1 MLGRADN
8 GGVTTLSPG
17 PSASRASGF
26 WAGVPRGVRLDESG
40 FRTRHRIISAVL
52 LVHPPALAAIGVAR
66 GVSGFLLWGQ
76 LAGIVVLLVLG
87 QVLRSQVARASA
99 VSLGLMVGADVL
111 VHVSGGLTDMHIWF
125 YALLALVALYQSWI
139 PFLLA
144 VGFVAVHHGAMSLW
158 MPESVFSTHQAQQ
171 HPILFA
177 LLHAV
182 FLLAEATFL
191 AYGWKFTEA
200 ADRDRRLQ
208 QQRAEEQALAQ
219 AQAQAD
225 LAAERAHA
233 AEDAAAA
240 LTEREQRATSLEHRI
255 AQLVEAGRR
264 LDENVGTATS
274 VMAGLREAIA
284 EIAAA
289 ASHATSTAHQASA
302 GSRESAETVDRLAAT
317 MTEIDQIAGSIST
330 IADQT
335 NLLALNATI
344 ESARAGEAGKGFAVV
359 AGEVKDLAGETAKAT
374 ERIRRVVDAV
384 RGDVEAA
391 GSALGSV
398 QAVIQGVVEA
408 QTTIAAAVE
417 EQSASTAQAQ
427 EAIVGASREASRMAT
442 DLQAIVDGV

>member
-1 MLGRADN
+1 M
-8 GGVTTLSPG
+8 TTTQTG
-17 PSASRASGF
+17 PTTSRPSGF
-26 WAGVPRGVRLDESG
+26 WASVPRGARLDEAS
-40 FRTRHRIISAVL
+40 FVSRHRIISAIL
-52 LVHPPALAAIGVAR
+52 AVHPPVLAVIGMVR

-76 LAGIVVLLVLG
+76 LAAIVALLVVG
-87 QVLRSQVARASA
+87 QVLGSQVVRASA
-99 VSLGLMVGADVL
+99 VSLGLMIGADVL

-125 YALLALVALYQSWI
+125 YALLALVALYQMWT
-139 PFLLA
+139 PFIIA
-144 VGFVAVHHGAMSLW
+144 VGFVAVHHAAMSLW
-158 MPESVFSTHQAQQ
+158 MPESVFSTHEAQ
-171 HPILFA
+171 HNPILFA

-191 AYGWKFTEA
+191 AYGWKFTEE
-200 ADRDRRLQ
+200 ADRGRRAEQ
-208 QQRAEEQALAQ
+208 HRAEEQAVAQ
-219 AQAQAD
+219 AEAQAE
-225 LAAERAHA
+225 LAVERART
-233 AEDAAAA
+233 AEEAAATLAGREERTA
-240 LTEREQRATSLEHRI
+240 LLEHQI
-255 AQLVEAGRR
+255 AELVDAGQR

-289 ASHATSTAHQASA
+289 ASHATTTANQASA
-302 GSRESAETVDRLAAT
+302 GSRESAQTVERLAVT
-317 MTEIDQIAGSIST
+317 MAEIDQIAGSISS

-391 GSALGSV
+391 GAALGSV
-398 QAVIQGVVEA
+398 QEVIQGVVEA
-408 QTTIAAAVE
+408 QATIAAAVE

-427 EAIVGASREASRMAT
+427 EAIVGASREATRMAA
-442 DLQAIVDGV
+442 DLQRIVAGV

>member
-1 MLGRADN
+1 M
-8 GGVTTLSPG
+8 TTTQTG
-17 PSASRASGF
+17 PTTSRPSGF
-26 WAGVPRGVRLDESG
+26 WASVPRGARLDEAS
-40 FRTRHRIISAVL
+40 FVSRHRIISAIL
-52 LVHPPALAAIGVAR
+52 AVHPPVLAVIGMVR

-76 LAGIVVLLVLG
+76 LAAVVALLVVG
-87 QVLRSQVARASA
+87 QVLGSQVVRASA
-99 VSLGLMVGADVL
+99 VSLGLMIGADVL

-125 YALLALVALYQSWI
+125 YALLALVALYQMWT
-139 PFLLA
+139 PFIIA
-144 VGFVAVHHGAMSLW
+144 VGFVAVHHAAMSLW
-158 MPESVFSTHQAQQ
+158 MPESVFSTHEAQ
-171 HPILFA
+171 HNPILFA

-191 AYGWKFTEA
+191 AYGWKFTEE
-200 ADRDRRLQ
+200 ADRGRRAEQ
-208 QQRAEEQALAQ
+208 HRAEEQAVAQ
-219 AQAQAD
+219 AEAQAE
-225 LAAERAHA
+225 LAVERART
-233 AEDAAAA
+233 AEEAAATLAGREERTA
-240 LTEREQRATSLEHRI
+240 LLEHQI
-255 AQLVEAGRR
+255 AELVDAGQR

-289 ASHATSTAHQASA
+289 ASHATTTANQASA
-302 GSRESAETVDRLAAT
+302 GSRESAQTVERLAVT
-317 MTEIDQIAGSIST
+317 MAEIDQIAGSISS

-391 GSALGSV
+391 GAALGSV
-398 QAVIQGVVEA
+398 QEVIQGVVEA
-408 QTTIAAAVE
+408 QATIAAAVE

-427 EAIVGASREASRMAT
+427 EAIVGASREATRMAA
-442 DLQAIVDGV
+442 DLQRIVAGV

>member
-1 MLGRADN
+1 M
-8 GGVTTLSPG
+8 TTTQTG
-17 PSASRASGF
+17 PTTSRPSGF
-26 WAGVPRGVRLDESG
+26 WASVPRGARLDEAS
-40 FRTRHRIISAVL
+40 FVSRHRIISAIL
-52 LVHPPALAAIGVAR
+52 AVHPPVLAVIGMVR

-76 LAGIVVLLVLG
+76 LAAVVALLVVG
-87 QVLRSQVARASA
+87 QVLGSQVVRASA
-99 VSLGLMVGADVL
+99 VSLGLMIGADVL

-125 YALLALVALYQSWI
+125 YALLALVALYQMWT
-139 PFLLA
+139 PFIIA
-144 VGFVAVHHGAMSLW
+144 VGFVAVHHAAMSLW
-158 MPESVFSTHQAQQ
+158 MPESVFSTHEAQ
-171 HPILFA
+171 HNPILFA

-191 AYGWKFTEA
+191 AYGWKFTEE
-200 ADRDRRLQ
+200 ADRGRRAEQ
-208 QQRAEEQALAQ
+208 HRAEEQAVAQ
-219 AQAQAD
+219 AEAQAE
-225 LAAERAHA
+225 LAVERART
-233 AEDAAAA
+233 AEEAAATLAGREERTA
-240 LTEREQRATSLEHRI
+240 LLEHQI
-255 AQLVEAGRR
+255 AELVDAGQR

-289 ASHATSTAHQASA
+289 ASHATTTANQASA
-302 GSRESAETVDRLAAT
+302 GSRESAETVERLAVT
-317 MTEIDQIAGSIST
+317 MAEIDQIAGSISS

-391 GSALGSV
+391 GAALGSV
-398 QAVIQGVVEA
+398 QEVIQGVVEA
-408 QTTIAAAVE
+408 QATIAAAVE

-427 EAIVGASREASRMAT
+427 EAIVGASREATRMAA
-442 DLQAIVDGV
+442 DLQRIVAGV